1 MTYLQIVNKV
11 LKRLREREVSSVDQ
25 TTYSAM
31 VGEYVND
38 AKTEVEDA
46 WDWSANRSIISV
58 DTVASTSTVTL
69 TGFGLRGKVLSAYND
84 TSNSVL
90 KQRAQGWFDRQNYTS
105 SVPSGSPSWF
115 CFRGDDG
122 TDSKVELISTP
133 DAVYTLKFNTC
144 SPQEELDTDS
154 TVLQVPWR
162 PVVLLAVAMLS
173 DEKGETG
180 TTNSLRLEKIAM
192 KSLSDHVAY
201 DAAHNP
207 LELNWYEV

>member
-31 VGEYVND
+31 VGEFVND
-38 AKTEVEDA
+38 AKAEIEDA

-69 TGFGLRGKVLSAYND
+69 TGFGLKGKILSAYND
-84 TSNSVL
+84 TSNNPL
-90 KQRAQGWFDRQNYTS
+90 RQRSQNWFDKQNYRS
-105 SVPSGSPSWF
+105 NVAEGSPTWF
-115 CFRGDDG
+115 TFRGSDG
-122 TDSKVELISTP
+122 TDAKVELLSTP
-133 DAVYTLKFNTC
+133 DGVYTLKFNTSC
-144 SPQEELDTDS
+144 PQDELTSDS
-154 TVLQVPWR
+154 TSLEIPWR

-173 DEKGETG
+173 DEKGESG

-192 KSLSDHVAY
+192 KSLSDHIAY
-201 DAAHNP
+201 DASLHP
-207 LELNWYEV
+207 LETNWYEV